1 MRMKFSRLPIIFG
14 YTMILILVTAI
25 GYAYYNE
32 EHTLCVMDDKSHFAN
47 ELHRDINVLNMHL
60 TTLALMGETAVE
72 WTERDREAYRHQRL
86 LIDSI
91 LYKFS
96 RSFVSEASNI
106 DSLRTLLA
114 DKEDKLCEIAETY
127 RQQKALGEE
136 MANRLPVIARQSARE
151 EPQKTKRNGFLGI
164 FGKKEEPK
172 PTATTAMLYSFNRD
186 LMAQRNAQNRQL
198 KAHAD
203 SLSLQNRLFNEKM
216 RSLIS
221 QLDGKAQ
228 ENLIMREQE
237 ITETRNESY
246 RDIGVLTCIVL
257 LMLLASYIIIHRDI
271 RRRDCYK
278 QKLEDSIR
286 QNKSLLEMRKKI
298 ILTISHDIRGP
309 LTVISGS
316 AELAIDTRDKKKR
329 DGYLNNARFLC
340 RHVVHLLNNLLDVY
354 RLNEAKETPNNLP
367 FRLNILLD
375 RIATGTE
382 QVINDKGLLFIHNFR
397 NVDVTV
403 NGDEDRIEQIADNL
417 LSNAVKFTK
426 SGTVG
431 ITAEYS
437 DGKLSMEISDTG
449 MGMTE
454 ETVGRIFNPF
464 ERADNVDHVE
474 GFGLGLPI
482 TKGLVSLLGG
492 TIDVVSNVG
501 KGSMFHVV
509 IPLPEAD
516 CSCVPNPPAEKS
528 TGKLR
533 LPSSVLVVDDDPS
546 QCGIVREMLERN
558 SVSCTVSTTVSGVVK
573 AMRERD
579 YDILLTDINMP
590 GTNGFALF
598 ELLRKSTIGNS
609 RDIPVI
615 AMTAR
620 DDEDNRTLLGHGFSG
635 CIFKPF
641 SMQELL
647 ERISI
652 VNVRCKMVADVD
664 LSMLTA
670 DVVNK
675 TGILR
680 TLIDTTESDKSALK
694 TAVADNNR
702 KAIGNILHRMYSM
715 WTMLHLE
722 TELQALRTAV
732 KDKKTPAEN
741 IKALSDRVINV
752 MEMLIENAKEE
763 MEALKYEEQ
772 DFDR

>member
-14 YTMILILVTAI
+14 YTMILILITAI

-72 WTERDREAYRHQRL
+72 WTAPDREAYRRQRL
-86 LIDSI
+86 FIDSI
-91 LYKFS
+91 LCEFS
-96 RSFVSEASNI
+96 KTFASETSDI

-114 DKEDKLCEIAETY
+114 DKEDKLCELADTY

-151 EPQKTKRNGFLGI
+151 GSQKARRNGFLGI

-221 QLDGKAQ
+221 QLDSKAQ
-228 ENLIMREQE
+228 EKLIIREQE
-237 ITETRNESY
+237 IAETRKESY

-257 LMLLASYIIIHRDI
+257 LMLLGSYMIIHRDM
-271 RRRDCYK
+271 RRRESDK
-278 QKLEDSIR
+278 QKLEEGIR

-329 DGYLNNARFLC
+329 DGYLNNARYLC

-354 RLNEAKETPNNLP
+354 RLNEAKETPNNIP

-375 RIATGTE
+375 RIATGAE
-382 QVINDKGLLFIHNFR
+382 QVINDKGLLFVHNFR

-403 NGDEDRIEQIADNL
+403 YGDEDRIEQIADNL

-437 DGKLSMEISDTG
+437 DGRLSLEISDTG
-449 MGMTE
+449 MGMTA
-454 ETVGRIFNPF
+454 ETVGKIFDPF
-464 ERADNVDHVE
+464 GRADNVDHVE

-509 IPLPEAD
+509 IPLPETD
-516 CSCVPNPPAEKS
+516 SSCVPNPPAEES

-533 LPSSVLVVDDDPS
+533 LPSSVLVVDDDPM
-546 QCGIVREMLERN
+546 QCGIVKEMLERN
-558 SVSCTVSTTVSGVVK
+558 SISCTVCTTASGVVK

-590 GTNGFALF
+590 GTNGFALL

-647 ERISI
+647 ERISAVHARRKTVVDI
-652 VNVRCKMVADVD
+652 D

-675 TGILR
+675 TGILK
-680 TLIDTTESDKSALK
+680 TLIDATESDKAALK
-694 TAVADNNR
+694 AAVADDNR

-722 TELQALRTAV
+722 TELQVLKTAV
-732 KDKKTPAEN
+732 KDKKTSAES

-752 MEMLIENAKEE
+752 MEMLIANAKEE
-763 MEALKYEEQ
+763 MENLRYEEQ

>member
-1 MRMKFSRLPIIFG
+1 MKFSRLPIVFG
-14 YTMILILVTAI
+14 YTMILILIAAI

-32 EHTLCVMDDKSHFAN
+32 EHTLCVMDARSRFAN
-47 ELHRDINVLNMHL
+47 GLRRDINVLNMHL

-72 WTERDREAYRHQRL
+72 WTADDREAYRRQRL
-86 LIDSI
+86 MIDSI
-91 LYKFS
+91 LCVFGKI
-96 RSFVSEASNI
+96 FVAESSDI
-106 DSLRTLLA
+106 DSLRTLLEG
-114 DKEDKLCEIAETY
+114 KEDKLCELADTY
-127 RQQKALGEE
+127 RQKKALDDE
-136 MANRLPVIARQSARE
+136 MANTLPVITRQSARE
-151 EPQKTKRNGFLGI
+151 EPHKPKRKGFLGI

-172 PTATTAMLYSFNRD
+172 PTATTTMLYSLNRN
-186 LMAQRNAQNRQL
+186 LMVQRDAQNRQL

-203 SLSLQNRLFNEKM
+203 SLSLQNRLFNEKT
-216 RSLIS
+216 RNLIS
-221 QLDGKAQ
+221 QLDSKAQ
-228 ENLIMREQE
+228 KNIIIREHE
-237 ITETRNESY
+237 IAETRKESY

-257 LMLLASYIIIHRDI
+257 LMLFGSYMIIHRDM
-271 RRRDCYK
+271 RRRESYK
-278 QKLEDSIR
+278 QKLEESIR

-329 DGYLNNARFLC
+329 DGYLNNARYLC

-354 RLNEAKETPNNLP
+354 RLNEAKETPNNIP

-437 DGKLSMEISDTG
+437 DGKFSLEISDTG

-454 ETVGRIFNPF
+454 ETVGKIFDPF

-516 CSCVPNPPAEKS
+516 SSCVPNPPAEES
-528 TGKLR
+528 IGKLR
-533 LPSSVLVVDDDPS
+533 LPSSVLVVDDDPM

-558 SVSCTVSTTVSGVVK
+558 SISCTVCTTASGVVK

-590 GTNGFALF
+590 GTNGFALL

-620 DDEDNRTLLGHGFSG
+620 DDEDTRTLLGHGFSG

-647 ERISI
+647 ERISAVHARRKTVVDI
-652 VNVRCKMVADVD
+652 D

-670 DVVNK
+670 DVINK
-675 TGILR
+675 TGILK
-680 TLIDTTESDKSALK
+680 TLIDTTESDKAALN
-694 TAVADNNR
+694 TAVADDNR

-722 TELQALRTAV
+722 TELQVLKTAV
-732 KDKKTPAEN
+732 KDKKTPAES

-763 MEALKYEEQ
+763 MENLRYEEQ

>member
-1 MRMKFSRLPIIFG
+1 MNMKFSRLPIVFG
-14 YTMILILVTAI
+14 YTMILILIAAI

-32 EHTLCVMDDKSHFAN
+32 EQTLCVMDDRSRFAN
-47 ELHRDINVLNMHL
+47 GLRRDINVLNMHL

-72 WTERDREAYRHQRL
+72 WTADDRVAYRRQRL
-86 LIDSI
+86 MIDSI
-91 LYKFS
+91 LCVFGKI
-96 RSFVSEASNI
+96 FVTESSDI
-106 DSLRTLLA
+106 DSLRTLLEG
-114 DKEDKLCEIAETY
+114 KEDKLCELADTY
-127 RQQKALGEE
+127 RQQKTLDDE
-136 MANRLPVIARQSARE
+136 MANTLPVITLQSARE
-151 EPQKTKRNGFLGI
+151 EPHKLKRKGFLGL

-172 PTATTAMLYSFNRD
+172 PTATTTMLYSFNRN
-186 LMAQRNAQNRQL
+186 LLAQRNAQNRQL
-198 KAHAD
+198 KAYAD
-203 SLSLQNRLFNEKM
+203 SLSLQNRLFNEKTQG
-216 RSLIS
+216 LIS
-221 QLDGKAQ
+221 QLDSKAQ
-228 ENLIMREQE
+228 NNIIIREHE
-237 ITETRNESY
+237 IAETRKESY

-257 LMLLASYIIIHRDI
+257 LMLFGSYMIIHRDM
-271 RRRDCYK
+271 RRRESYK
-278 QKLEDSIR
+278 QKLEESIR

-329 DGYLNNARFLC
+329 DGYLNNARYLC

-354 RLNEAKETPNNLP
+354 RLNEAKETPNNIP

-437 DGKLSMEISDTG
+437 DGKFSLEISDTG

-454 ETVGRIFNPF
+454 ETVGKIFDPF

-516 CSCVPNPPAEKS
+516 SSCVPNPPAEES
-528 TGKLR
+528 IGKLR
-533 LPSSVLVVDDDPS
+533 LPSSVLVVDDDPM

-558 SVSCTVSTTVSGVVK
+558 SVSCTVCTTASGVVK

-590 GTNGFALF
+590 GTNGFALL

-620 DDEDNRTLLGHGFSG
+620 DDEDTRTLLGHGFSG

-647 ERISI
+647 ERISAVHARRKTVVDI
-652 VNVRCKMVADVD
+652 D

-670 DVVNK
+670 DVINK
-675 TGILR
+675 TGILK
-680 TLIDTTESDKSALK
+680 TLIDTTESDKAALN
-694 TAVADNNR
+694 TAVADDNR

-722 TELQALRTAV
+722 TELQVLKTAV
-732 KDKKTPAEN
+732 KDKKTSAES

-752 MEMLIENAKEE
+752 MEMLIVNAKEE
-763 MEALKYEEQ
+763 MENLRYEEQ